1 MSSAQRPERRRIVVS
16 GVVQGVGFRPFV
28 HGLATRAGLSGFVG
42 NDSGSVFVEVE
53 GPAAALD
60 VFAQAL
66 HSEAPPLAHVE
77 AVEVAAL
84 EPTGETQFRIVES
97 EQRAGPRTFVSPDVA
112 TCDDCLRELFDPAD
126 RRHRHPFVNCT
137 NCGPRFTIV
146 RTLPYD
152 RPNTTMAGFA
162 MCDACR
168 AEYEDPG
175 DRRFHAQ
182 PIACPACGPQVAL
195 DGRSGDAAIVE
206 ARRLLAGGA
215 VVAVKGIGG
224 YHLAC
229 DAADDAVL
237 GRLRERKG
245 RVEKPF
251 AVMVAGLDAARGLA
265 HVSDD
270 EAALLSSPARPI
282 VLLRQRAG
290 APLSPLVNPG
300 NPCVGLL
307 LPYSPLHHL
316 LLEGGSA
323 LVLTSGNR
331 SDEPIAYDD
340 ADARERLAPLAD
352 AFLVHDRPIHVPCD
366 DSVVRV
372 HEGAELPLRRSRGY
386 APLPVRLPH
395 ATRPVLAVGGELKS
409 TFALASGGHAFLSQH
424 LGDMESLETLEAFER
439 ALGHLSALLAVE
451 PETVAHDAHPG
462 YATTRWAGRTAGPRP
477 LLAVQHH
484 HAHVASAMAEH
495 GLDGSAP
502 VLGIAFDGTGYG
514 SDGTIWGGEALVADY
529 AGFRRAGHLAP
540 VPLPGGD
547 AAIRRPYRVALAH
560 LFAAGLAWEDG
571 LAPVEAAGEDERRLL
586 RRQLETGFNTVPTT
600 SMGRLFDAVAS
611 LAGVR
616 QEVSYEGQAAMELE
630 ALAGE
635 PGGEAY
641 RFALGDGDPL
651 VADPAPVIRAVAR
664 DVRAGAG
671 AAAVSARFHL
681 AVADLVLAFAQREG
695 LETVALTGGVFQ
707 NVLLLELAC
716 DRLRGAGFRVLTH
729 RLVPPNDGGL
739 ALGQAAVAA
748 AARHTSG
755 G

>member
-1 MSSAQRPERRRIVVS
+1 MSTTADERLRLSVRVR

-28 HGLATRAGLSGFVG
+28 HRLAHRHGISGFVL
-42 NDSGSVFVEVE
+42 NDADGVLVEAE
-53 GPAAALD
+53 GEPHDLAAFTA
-60 VFAQAL
+60 AITA
-66 HSEAPPLAHVE
+66 EAPPLARVASVE
-77 AVEVAAL
+77 ATPCDPRCERGFTIVLSRDAA
-84 EPTGETQFRIVES
+84 
-97 EQRAGPRTFVSPDVA
+97 AARTTLISPDAA

-126 RRHRHPFVNCT
+126 RRYRYPFVNCT

-195 DGRSGDAAIVE
+195 DGRFGDAAIVE

-352 AFLVHDRPIHVPCD
+352 AFLVHITAAVCLIAAAYHC
-366 DSVVRV
+366 
-372 HEGAELPLRRSRGY
+372 
-386 APLPVRLPH
+386 
-395 ATRPVLAVGGELKS
+395 LAVK
-409 TFALASGGHAFLSQH
+409 
-424 LGDMESLETLEAFER
+424 
-439 ALGHLSALLAVE
+439 
-451 PETVAHDAHPG
+451 
-462 YATTRWAGRTAGPRP
+462 
-477 LLAVQHH
+477 
-484 HAHVASAMAEH
+484 
-495 GLDGSAP
+495 
-502 VLGIAFDGTGYG
+502 I
-514 SDGTIWGGEALVADY
+514 
-529 AGFRRAGHLAP
+529 
-540 VPLPGGD
+540 D
-547 AAIRRPYRVALAH
+547 AA
-560 LFAAGLAWEDG
+560 
-571 LAPVEAAGEDERRLL
+571 L
-586 RRQLETGFNTVPTT
+586 R
-600 SMGRLFDAVAS
+600 
-611 LAGVR
+611 
-616 QEVSYEGQAAMELE
+616 
-630 ALAGE
+630 
-635 PGGEAY
+635 
-641 RFALGDGDPL
+641 
-651 VADPAPVIRAVAR
+651 II
-664 DVRAGAG
+664 
-671 AAAVSARFHL
+671 FHKIFEHPS
-681 AVADLVLAFAQREG
+681 VHICR
-695 LETVALTGGVFQ
+695 
-707 NVLLLELAC
+707 
-716 DRLRGAGFRVLTH
+716 
-729 RLVPPNDGGL
+729 
-739 ALGQAAVAA
+739 
-748 AARHTSG
+748 
-755 G
+755 